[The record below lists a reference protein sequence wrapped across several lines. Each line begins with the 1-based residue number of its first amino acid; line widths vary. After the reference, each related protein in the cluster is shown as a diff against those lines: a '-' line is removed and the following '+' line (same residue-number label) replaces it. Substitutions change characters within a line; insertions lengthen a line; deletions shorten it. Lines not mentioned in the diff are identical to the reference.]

1 MNQVSVDFILKIDIG
16 GDSLKS
22 GSVME
27 RLIFVLV
34 DVIA

>member
-22 GSVME
+22 ESVME
-27 RLIFVLV
+27 RLILYQLM
-34 DVIA
+34 